1 MKISNEKL
9 EGFAPELIA
18 KSLKKWGTEYEF
30 VAAKL
35 QERLQCPKDE
45 LDRKIAEIMYDSKNK
60 KIDLKAA
67 PTKYDYT
74 SGDGQ
79 ITFPG

>member
-1 MKISNEKL
+1 MKVSNEKF

-18 KSLKKWGTEYEF
+18 KSLKKWGQQSNF

-45 LDRKIAEIMYDSKNK
+45 LDKNIAEIMYDTKTNK
-60 KIDLKAA
+60 INLKPA

-74 SGDGQ
+74 SGDG
-79 ITFPG
+79 